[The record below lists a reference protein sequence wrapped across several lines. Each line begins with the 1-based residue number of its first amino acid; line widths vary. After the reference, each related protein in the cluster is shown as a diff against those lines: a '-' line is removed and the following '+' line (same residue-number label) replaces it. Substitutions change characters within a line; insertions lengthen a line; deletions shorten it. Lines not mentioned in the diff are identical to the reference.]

1 MAIDLIALATHP
13 VVLAALSAVAITAAV
28 VFAVTWATSTNGDE
42 ADQALAPEAEPDQR
56 YVTRTNRDGNTYDI

>member
-13 VVLAALSAVAITAAV
+13 VVLAGLCGIAITAAV
-28 VFAVTWATSTNGDE
+28 VVAVTWATSTKGDE

-56 YVTRTNRDGNTYDI
+56 YVTRINRDGNTYDI